1 MLKPT
6 GVLSVTRVAPN
17 AVEGLVLEVY
27 DGVRMGDFV
36 RPAPLYDLVPGQYP
50 DVVTNRTEATIIEFG
65 QLRQVYGLKQVA
77 MLNKGSRDGVAI
89 GDEYVT
95 FFGDGSTEEI
105 MGRIR
110 AVLTE
115 EETSSAEIVTVYRT
129 CFPSGHPRTPG
140 SEDEVA
146 AQSSRRCV
154 FFDARS
160 HSSSLQRIADPVV
173 PLAPEWR
180 AWAWPQDRVLVGDR
194 RRCGSRGRAGQLHC

>member
-27 DGVRMGDFV
+27 DGVRTGDFV

-65 QLRQVYGLKQVA
+65 QFRQVYGLKQVA

-95 FFGDGSTEEI
+95 FWRRVDGRNYGTHQ
-105 MGRIR
+105 G
-110 AVLTE
+110 
-115 EETSSAEIVTVYRT
+115 
-129 CFPSGHPRTPG
+129 CF
-140 SEDEVA
+140 
-146 AQSSRRCV
+146 
-154 FFDARS
+154 
-160 HSSSLQRIADPVV
+160 
-173 PLAPEWR
+173 
-180 AWAWPQDRVLVGDR
+180 DR
-194 RRCGSRGRAGQLHC
+194 RRNLLGRNRYSI